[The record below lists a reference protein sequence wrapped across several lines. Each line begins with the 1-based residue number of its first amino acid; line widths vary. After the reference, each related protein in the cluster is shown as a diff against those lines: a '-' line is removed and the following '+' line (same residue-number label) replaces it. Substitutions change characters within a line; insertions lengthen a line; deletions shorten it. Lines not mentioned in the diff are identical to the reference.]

1 MHTHTIYTRHSPGRN
16 TQSPHATADRDST
29 MDDSEKGPSG
39 EVSESAATYSI
50 SQQRLFW
57 KLLKKGYDGV

>member
-1 MHTHTIYTRHSPGRN
+1 
-16 TQSPHATADRDST
+16 
-29 MDDSEKGPSG
+29 MDDSVKGPSR